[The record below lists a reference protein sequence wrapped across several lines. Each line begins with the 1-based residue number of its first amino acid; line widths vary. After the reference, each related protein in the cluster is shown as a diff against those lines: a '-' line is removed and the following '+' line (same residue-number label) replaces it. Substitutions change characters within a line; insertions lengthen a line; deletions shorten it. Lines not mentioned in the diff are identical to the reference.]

1 MMAHFKAKIQEKT
14 LESPKSNVV
23 EGQMSAIL
31 RQTEVIGKGG
41 TQKLHFKGVFWE
53 KINFLGHFGQFW
65 THSVI
70 HGWKA

>member
-41 TQKLHFKGVFWE
+41 TQKSHFKVF
-53 KINFLGHFGQFW
+53 FGRKSIF
-65 THSVI
+65 
-70 HGWKA
+70 

>member
-1 MMAHFKAKIQEKT
+1 MAHFKAKIQEKT

-41 TQKLHFKGVFWE
+41 TQKSHF
-53 KINFLGHFGQFW
+53 
-65 THSVI
+65 
-70 HGWKA
+70 